1 DAAAADVGASASP
14 GARRRGRE
22 VGRPLRDRD
31 RLAGGDDRRE
41 PDRLRESLGP
51 GKDVRALRPRA
62 FRADRAEAQGS
73 GPLGP
78 PQPDGRPSLRRNA
91 PEAGDRPRGAAPA
104 AGPLPRRADGGPRPA
119 EPPRDLA
126 DARGNDGGRSRARD
140 HPDDARH
147 GRGRPPLRPRGDHGP
162 GEDCLRGR
170 AGELEARPRDGGARP
185 DPDRAADCRS
195 GEGGDPRAGR
205 GQLEVVGAP
214 GRGIPEPPGR
224 GDRTPRGGAPRGT
237 RLSDRAHDDRPRHAR
252 GRLLLLHGAR
262 AARDMTRAPRARGP
276 KLAVLGIAA
285 ICQRAYV
292 TLWRQPVLII
302 STMLFPVVYLLI
314 LGNALNRDLQSVPL
328 AVVNEAGNGLAAECL
343 RGAMALET
351 GRRPIRLVPVAGR
364 DEAVRGLRRGRYRA
378 IWILPLGLSRQGP
391 APSFIGDNTDR
402 FSFEVVETAL
412 RDVWNSAA
420 ASTGAVRTAAAVRLE
435 AYPYLD
441 YLAYLAPA
449 VVCLAIFMGS
459 MVAGGLQVIEDRMY
473 GYHEGYLVTPISTGT
488 LVAGHILAGALVA
501 SMAGAVVLIVVLFKT
516 PVPIAG
522 PAPVLASFA

>member
-1 DAAAADVGASASP
+1 
-14 GARRRGRE
+14 
-22 VGRPLRDRD
+22 
-31 RLAGGDDRRE
+31 
-41 PDRLRESLGP
+41 
-51 GKDVRALRPRA
+51 
-62 FRADRAEAQGS
+62 
-73 GPLGP
+73 
-78 PQPDGRPSLRRNA
+78 
-91 PEAGDRPRGAAPA
+91 
-104 AGPLPRRADGGPRPA
+104 
-119 EPPRDLA
+119 
-126 DARGNDGGRSRARD
+126 
-140 HPDDARH
+140 
-147 GRGRPPLRPRGDHGP
+147 
-162 GEDCLRGR
+162 
-170 AGELEARPRDGGARP
+170 
-185 DPDRAADCRS
+185 
-195 GEGGDPRAGR
+195 
-205 GQLEVVGAP
+205 
-214 GRGIPEPPGR
+214 
-224 GDRTPRGGAPRGT
+224 
-237 RLSDRAHDDRPRHAR
+237 
-252 GRLLLLHGAR
+252 
-262 AARDMTRAPRARGP
+262 MTRASRARGP

-302 STMLFPVVYLLI
+302 STMAFPVVYLLV

-343 RGAMALET
+343 RGAMALES
-351 GRRPIRLVPVAGR
+351 GRNLVHILPVADR
-364 DEAVRGLRRGRYRA
+364 DEAVRGLRRGRYRG
-378 IWILPLGLSRQGP
+378 IWILPVGLSRQGP

-420 ASTGAVRTAAAVRLE
+420 AATGTVRTAAAVRLE

-516 PVPIAG
+516 PVPITG
-522 PAPVLASFA
+522 PAPVLRGMFGIINALLFFPSGALYPVESYPKWLRAISDVDPLTYGLRALRDVLLRGEDPSSCYAPWVFLATFTLVCGILTRVLFKREV